1 MADTP
6 RPDLNE
12 SEGLGGKRR
21 NEVQDDLSLSD
32 SLVEIDA
39 EVPSAASLSK
49 LHELGGDFGE
59 EALTLDLEEFATE
72 AWHQAVAQESGGIS
86 AEIRGPSLLEVSSGT
101 LAEAG
106 KDVEIAATDDI
117 RAESDDGAIAGD
129 GGLLTEHYR
138 PVSDEPAGMAPQG
151 PVPDGD
157 SADLSGA
164 PAQEPVPQ
172 GEAADFPVALAQE
185 PAPDASDQISGGTAA
200 PTTSDEGNEPRF
212 DEPLE
217 SRIVVFLQEHG
228 KLSNTDFA
236 RARRLAEESGDEIL
250 RMLVRLGLVS
260 ERDMAQAFS
269 EVMGIPLA
277 GPADY
282 PDSPVAPDTFSL
294 RFLKDAKVLPL
305 RENAAELAVA
315 VADPSNSFVLDAV
328 AMAAEKPVISAAG
341 LPTEIE
347 AALELLY
354 ETEDEGADEDDLASL
369 GDVSEDDI
377 EHLKDLA
384 SEAPVIRLVN
394 QIIQRAVESRASDIH
409 IEPFEDELK
418 VRYRID
424 GILKE
429 VDSPPPRSTAAV
441 ISRIKIMSKLNIAE
455 RRLPQDGRIPLR
467 VQGKELDLRVSTVPT
482 MFGESVVMRLLDKES
497 VRFDFG
503 ALGFDG
509 SPRERLGDILER
521 PYGIFL
527 VTGPTGSGKSTTLYT
542 AMSRLNTQERKIIT
556 VEDPVEYQ
564 LPGINQ
570 IQVKPQI
577 GMTFAGAL
585 RSIVRQDPDII
596 MVGEM
601 RDLETARIA
610 VQSALT
616 GHVVLSTLHTN
627 DAASGVTRLLDMG
640 VEEYLLTSTING
652 ILAQRLVRRLCP
664 LCRERY
670 EPLPELALKFLR
682 LHSPDDGEI
691 FLYRPK
697 GCGQCNETGYLG
709 RMVITEV
716 LLMSDGIRQAVLSH
730 ATATEIQRQA
740 IAEGMLTMYDDGLRK
755 AMDGRTTIEE
765 VMRVAEEA

>member
-1 MADTP
+1 MGKVPVHDFSLRKGPGEDRSEAPVGSSPTGPMQTGTDTSHQP
-6 RPDLNE
+6 QFDRGSDELAGGVATDQALVPDPE
-12 SEGLGGKRR
+12 
-21 NEVQDDLSLSD
+21 
-32 SLVEIDA
+32 
-39 EVPSAASLSK
+39 
-49 LHELGGDFGE
+49 ELGPGSGDAAVGGE
-59 EALTLDLEEFATE
+59 AREECAD
-72 AWHQAVAQESGGIS
+72 
-86 AEIRGPSLLEVSSGT
+86 EVE
-101 LAEAG
+101 AEASVAKG
-106 KDVEIAATDDI
+106 AEPFAPRLIA
-117 RAESDDGAIAGD
+117 
-129 GGLLTEHYR
+129 
-138 PVSDEPAGMAPQG
+138 
-151 PVPDGD
+151 
-157 SADLSGA
+157 
-164 PAQEPVPQ
+164 
-172 GEAADFPVALAQE
+172 
-185 PAPDASDQISGGTAA
+185 
-200 PTTSDEGNEPRF
+200 
-212 DEPLE
+212 
-217 SRIVVFLQEHG
+217 FLQERG
-228 KLSNTDFA
+228 KLSNTDLA

-269 EVMGIPLA
+269 EVMSIPLA
-277 GPADY
+277 ETSDFPESALV
-282 PDSPVAPDTFSL
+282 SETLSL
-294 RFLKDAKVLPL
+294 RFLKDARVLPL
-305 RENAAELAVA
+305 REDEAELV
-315 VADPSNSFVLDAV
+315 V
-328 AMAAEKPVISAAG
+328 AMADPADGFVLEALSMATGRIVTPAVA
-341 LPTEIE
+341 LPSEIE
-347 AALELLY
+347 LALERLY
-354 ETEDEGADEDDLASL
+354 EKEEESDDDYAAEL

-384 SEAPVIRLVN
+384 SEAPVIRMVN
-394 QIIQRAVESRASDIH
+394 QIVQRAVESRASDIH

-418 VRYRID
+418 VRYRVD

-441 ISRIKIMSKLNIAE
+441 ISRIKILAKLNIAE

-497 VRFDFG
+497 VRFDFA

-509 SPRERLGDILER
+509 PPRERLDEILDM

-640 VEEYLLTSTING
+640 VEDYLLTSTING

-664 LCRERY
+664 ICRERFK
-670 EPLPELALKFLR
+670 PLPELALKFIRVRELGDED
-682 LHSPDDGEI
+682 LC
-691 FLYRPK
+691 LYRPV
-697 GCGQCNETGYLG
+697 GCERCNESGYLG
-709 RMVITEV
+709 RMVIAEALV
-716 LLMSDGIRQAVLSH
+716 MSDGIRQAVLSH

-740 IAEGMLTMYDDGLRK
+740 IAEGMLSMYDDGLRK
-755 AMDGRTTIEE
+755 ALDGLTTVEE